1 MNADDQWY
9 YYSGVRDANC
19 VNTENQ
25 WCYYNGVKD
34 ANYVNTDDQ
43 WCYYRGVKDANIWE
57 DTILNTNLSKNDFL
71 TIFFRGNGKVIKI
84 LWKSC
89 HHAKLPSQNNKI
101 KPSYTNLHEV
111 TSTYTTIILANVKI
125 KYNCIMNPG
134 LKKFRWFSPQIF
146 CNSLTN
152 KNWISI

>member
-1 MNADDQWY
+1 MNADDQWC

-71 TIFFRGNGKVIKI
+71 TIFFRGNGKT
-84 LWKSC
+84 KSYESL
-89 HHAKLPSQNNKI
+89 AIMQNFPVRITKL
-101 KPSYTNLHEV
+101 NLPTQTFMKWQVH
-111 TSTYTTIILANVKI
+111 TPLS
-125 KYNCIMNPG
+125 
-134 LKKFRWFSPQIF
+134 F
-146 CNSLTN
+146 
-152 KNWISI
+152 